1 MTRDENNCPPF
12 MNKEHQVTQKYM
24 WTGKKHRDLIERS
37 ISSTGVYRSQHQML
51 MSISDSPNV
60 SQKELAV
67 KSKVSA
73 ATVAVSL
80 KKLEKGGYIR
90 RVVDE
95 RDNRYNQLCLTEKG
109 KQVVEKSK
117 QIFMDVDK
125 SMFDG
130 FSPEELEKMEEFLD
144 RMYENLEKKLRD

>member
-1 MTRDENNCPPF
+1 
-12 MNKEHQVTQKYM
+12 
-24 WTGKKHRDLIERS
+24 
-37 ISSTGVYRSQHQML
+37 ML
-51 MSISDSPNV
+51 MCISDHPNV
-60 SQKELAV
+60 SQKELAE

-109 KQVVEKSK
+109 QRIVEKSK
-117 QIFMDVDK
+117 QIFLDVDK